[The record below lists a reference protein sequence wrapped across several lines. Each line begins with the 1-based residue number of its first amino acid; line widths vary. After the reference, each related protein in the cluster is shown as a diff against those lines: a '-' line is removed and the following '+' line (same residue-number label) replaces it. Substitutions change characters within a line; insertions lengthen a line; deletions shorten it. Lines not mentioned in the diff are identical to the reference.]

1 MEINS
6 FLTFET
12 LLSEAQARKETLGQ
26 EINYLKKILA
36 DRIGAFDQ
44 QVLLGQDP
52 DQLHETIDLL
62 QKKIDT
68 RNKEWDTWDR
78 AISGKDNTSL
88 IYQAAQDVLKEGA
101 EIINKELRREWNK
114 RIAELD
120 EAKAAYLAVCAKLGS
135 IRREAEAISNK
146 MASGLGDFL
155 PTSGVPRLVTDINL
169 EESLGAIFPDYN
181 AIKKAFLM
189 GGK

>member
-12 LLSEAQARKETLGQ
+12 LIAEAQARKDTLGQ

-36 DRIGAFDQ
+36 ERIGAFDQ

-62 QKKIDT
+62 QKKLDI
-68 RNKEWDTWDR
+68 RNKEWGTWDS

-101 EIINKELRREWNK
+101 DLINKELRREWNK
-114 RIAELD
+114 RIA
-120 EAKAAYLAVCAKLGS
+120 
-135 IRREAEAISNK
+135 
-146 MASGLGDFL
+146 
-155 PTSGVPRLVTDINL
+155 
-169 EESLGAIFPDYN
+169 
-181 AIKKAFLM
+181 
-189 GGK
+189 

>member
-6 FLTFET
+6 FRTFET
-12 LLSEAQARKETLGQ
+12 LLSEAQARKDILDQ

-44 QVLLGQDP
+44 QILLGQDP

-68 RNKEWDTWDR
+68 RSKEWHTWDS

-88 IYQAAQDVLKEGA
+88 IYQAAQDVWNEGA
-101 EIINKELRREWNK
+101 DIINKELRREWNS
-114 RIAELD
+114 RIAELE

-135 IRREAEAISNK
+135 IQRKAEEISSK
-146 MASGLGDFL
+146 LSSGLEGFL
-155 PTSGVPRLVTDINL
+155 PPSGVPRLVTGIDL
-169 EESLGAIFPDYN
+169 EEFTGAIFPDYN

>member
-1 MEINS
+1 MEVNS

-12 LLSEAQARKETLGQ
+12 LIAEAQARRDTLGV

-36 DRIGAFDQ
+36 DKIGAFDQ
-44 QVLLGQDP
+44 QVLSGQDP
-52 DQLHETIDLL
+52 EELHEYIDAL
-62 QKKIDT
+62 QKRIDI
-68 RNKEWDTWDR
+68 RSKERDTWDR
-78 AISGKDNTSL
+78 SISGKDNTSL

-101 EIINKELRREWNK
+101 DLINKELRREWNK

-135 IRREAEAISNK
+135 IQREAEAISNK
-146 MASGLGDFL
+146 IASGLEGFL
-155 PTSGVPRLVTDINL
+155 PPSGVPRLVTDINL
-169 EESLGAIFPDYN
+169 EEFLGAIFPDYN
-181 AIKKAFLM
+181 AIKKAFLL

>member
-12 LLSEAQARKETLGQ
+12 LVAEAQARRDTLGV

-36 DRIGAFDQ
+36 DKIGAFDQ
-44 QVLLGQDP
+44 QVQSGQDP
-52 DQLHETIDLL
+52 EELHEYIDAL
-62 QKKIDT
+62 QKKIDI
-68 RNKEWDTWDR
+68 RSKERDTWDS
-78 AISGKDNTSL
+78 AISGNDRNSL

-101 EIINKELRREWNK
+101 DIINKELRREWNK

-135 IRREAEAISNK
+135 IQREAEAISNK
-146 MASGLGDFL
+146 IASGLEGLL
-155 PTSGVPRLVTDINL
+155 PPSGVPRLVTDINL
-169 EESLGAIFPDYN
+169 EEFLGPIFPDYN
-181 AIKKAFLM
+181 AIKKAFLL